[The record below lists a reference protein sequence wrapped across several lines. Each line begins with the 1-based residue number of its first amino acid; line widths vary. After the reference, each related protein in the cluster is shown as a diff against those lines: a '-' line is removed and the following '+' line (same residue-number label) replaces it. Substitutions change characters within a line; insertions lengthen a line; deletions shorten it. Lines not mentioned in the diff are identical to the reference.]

1 VTDHLGSGSERPPV
15 PPPGAPGAPP
25 PHAPGSPPP
34 GAPGSPPGAPG
45 SPPGAP
51 GSPPANVPGS
61 PPRAWPASGGPPP
74 PGPGWAPHGG
84 PSPSGPPAA
93 RPVGAPVGAAGGGP
107 GGGPPWGTVPPD
119 GDPPFSEPVDRR
131 DRSAQGA
138 FRVPFS
144 VGDGFVTLIAF
155 VVGQL
160 AAGLVFGLLLI
171 ATGGDVADAPLALIG
186 LGGQILGFALALGYL
201 RARGR
206 LTWRLLGPVRPSWL
220 MVALGLGVGVVGTI
234 GAYALNATLVTL
246 VGAEDP
252 VEQDLLNEVLAGGSG
267 TVLALLVAVVM
278 APLVEE
284 TLFRGVLFQALRRRL
299 GLWPG
304 ALLSALVFTVIHV
317 EIVFSQPV
325 ALAGLFSLGVFLAW
339 AFHRTGSLLVP
350 ILGHAVFNGV
360 SVLLAFLADRFID
373 LV

>member
-1 VTDHLGSGSERPPV
+1 V
-15 PPPGAPGAPP
+15 
-25 PHAPGSPPP
+25 
-34 GAPGSPPGAPG
+34 
-45 SPPGAP
+45 
-51 GSPPANVPGS
+51 
-61 PPRAWPASGGPPP
+61 
-74 PGPGWAPHGG
+74 
-84 PSPSGPPAA
+84 A
-93 RPVGAPVGAAGGGP
+93 RPVGAPGDGSWGG
-107 GGGPPWGTVPPD
+107 VPPE
-119 GDPPFSEPVDRR
+119 GDPPFSDPVDRR

-155 VVGQL
+155 IGGQL
-160 AAGLVFGLLLI
+160 VAGLVFGMLLLV
-171 ATGGDVADAPLALIG
+171 TGGDVADAPLALIG

-206 LTWRLLGPVRPSWL
+206 LTWRLFGPVRPSWL

-252 VEQDLLNEVLAGGSG
+252 VEQELLNEVLAGGSG
-267 TVLALLVAVVM
+267 TVLALFVAVIM

-284 TLFRGVLFQALRRRL
+284 TLFRGVLFQSLRRRL

-304 ALLSALVFTVIHV
+304 ALLSSLVFTVIHV

-360 SVLLAFLADRFID
+360 SVLLAVLADRFID

>member
-1 VTDHLGSGSERPPV
+1 VTDHPGSGPERPPV
-15 PPPGAPGAPP
+15 PPPGAPGTGGAPP
-25 PHAPGSPPP
+25 P
-34 GAPGSPPGAPG
+34 
-45 SPPGAP
+45 
-51 GSPPANVPGS
+51 
-61 PPRAWPASGGPPP
+61 AWPPYGGPP
-74 PGPGWAPHGG
+74 
-84 PSPSGPPAA
+84 SSGPPAA
-93 RPVGAPVGAAGGGP
+93 RPVTPAGPSWGG
-107 GGGPPWGTVPPD
+107 VPPD
-119 GDPPFSEPVDRR
+119 GDPPFSDPVDRR

-144 VGDGFVTLIAF
+144 VGDGFITLIAF
-155 VVGQL
+155 IGGQL
-160 AAGLVFGLLLI
+160 VAGLVFGLLLVV
-171 ATGGDVADAPLALIG
+171 TGGDVADAPLALVG

-220 MVALGLGVGVVGTI
+220 VVALGLGVGVVGTI

-252 VEQDLLNEVLAGGSG
+252 VEQDLLNEILAGGRN
-267 TVLALLVAVVM
+267 TALALLVAVVM

-284 TLFRGVLFQALRRRL
+284 VLFRGVLFQALRRRL

-304 ALLSALVFTVIHV
+304 ALLSSLVFTLIHV

-360 SVLLAFLADRFID
+360 SVLLAFVADRFAD
-373 LV
+373 LL

>member
-1 VTDHLGSGSERPPV
+1 VTDHPGSGSERPPV
-15 PPPGAPGAPP
+15 PPPGAPGTRDASSSGGARPTGWS
-25 PHAPGSPPP
+25 AQGGPPP
-34 GAPGSPPGAPG
+34 GWSPQGGPPPGWSPQGGPLPG
-45 SPPGAP
+45 WSPQ
-51 GSPPANVPGS
+51 
-61 PPRAWPASGGPPP
+61 GGPPP
-74 PGPGWAPHGG
+74 P
-84 PSPSGPPAA
+84 GPPAA
-93 RPVGAPVGAAGGGP
+93 RPVGAPGGSSW
-107 GGGPPWGTVPPD
+107 GGVPPEA
-119 GDPPFSEPVDRR
+119 DPPFSDPVDRR
-131 DRSAQGA
+131 DRTAQGA

-144 VGDGFVTLIAF
+144 VGDGFVALIAF
-155 VVGQL
+155 VGGQL
-160 AAGLVFGLLLI
+160 VAGLVFGLLLVV
-171 ATGGDVADAPLALIG
+171 TGGDVADAPLALIG
-186 LGGQILGFALALGYL
+186 LGGQVLGFALALGYL

-234 GAYALNATLVTL
+234 GAYTLNATLVTL
-246 VGAEDP
+246 VGAEEP
-252 VEQDLLNEVLAGGSG
+252 VEQDLLNEILAGGRN
-267 TVLALLVAVVM
+267 TALALLVAVVM

-284 TLFRGVLFQALRRRL
+284 VLFRGVLFQALRRRV

-304 ALLSALVFTVIHV
+304 ALLSSLVFTIIHV

-360 SVLLAFLADRFID
+360 SVLLAFAADRFVD

>member
-1 VTDHLGSGSERPPV
+1 VTDQPGSGSQRPPV
-15 PPPGAPGAPP
+15 PPPGAPGTPR
-25 PHAPGSPPP
+25 GP
-34 GAPGSPPGAPG
+34 GAPGWPP
-45 SPPGAP
+45 
-51 GSPPANVPGS
+51 
-61 PPRAWPASGGPPP
+61 PASGPPP
-74 PGPGWAPHGG
+74 SGPF
-84 PSPSGPPAA
+84 PSGPPAA
-93 RPVGAPVGAAGGGP
+93 RPVGAPGGP
-107 GGGPPWGTVPPD
+107 AWGGPPPE
-119 GDPPFSEPVDRR
+119 GDRPFSDLPFSDPVDLR

-144 VGDGFVTLIAF
+144 VGDGFVALIAF

-160 AAGLVFGLLLI
+160 VAGLVFGVLLL
-171 ATGGDVADAPLALIG
+171 AAGGDIADAPLALIG

-246 VGAEDP
+246 VGAEEP
-252 VEQDLLNEVLAGGSG
+252 VEQDLLNEVLAGGSS
-267 TVLALLVAVVM
+267 TVLALFVAVVM

-304 ALLSALVFTVIHV
+304 ALLSSLVFTLIHV

-325 ALAGLFSLGVFLAW
+325 ALAGLFSLGVFLGW

>member
-1 VTDHLGSGSERPPV
+1 VTDQPGSPSERPPV
-15 PPPGAPGAPP
+15 PPPGAPGAHHAGPVDEPP
-25 PHAPGSPPP
+25 PPP
-34 GAPGSPPGAPG
+34 GRAGGA
-45 SPPGAP
+45 
-51 GSPPANVPGS
+51 
-61 PPRAWPASGGPPP
+61 PPP
-74 PGPGWAPHGG
+74 PGPVGGAPRPPAPPWDPYGG
-84 PSPSGPPAA
+84 PPPSGPPAA
-93 RPVGAPVGAAGGGP
+93 RPVGAPGGGP
-107 GGGPPWGTVPPD
+107 DRGTPQD
-119 GDPPFSEPVDRR
+119 DPPFSDPVDLR
-131 DRSAQGA
+131 DRSAAGA

-144 VGDGFVTLIAF
+144 VGDGFVALIAF
-155 VVGQL
+155 IAGQL
-160 AAGLVFGLLLI
+160 VAGLVLGMLLLL
-171 ATGGDVADAPLALIG
+171 TGRDVADAPLALVG
-186 LGGQILGFALALGYL
+186 LGGQVLGFALALGFL

-252 VEQDLLNEVLAGGSG
+252 VEQDLLNEVLAGGRG
-267 TVLALLVAVVM
+267 TVLALFVAVIM

-360 SVLLAFLADRFID
+360 SVLLAIAADRFID